1 MTAQCPGS
9 VVNIRLVP
17 VVAGARGVL
26 LRGTRAPIA
35 GVQVRQNQQGKGEKM
50 FKNDASIG
58 CSLMITTPMEAT
70 PAVTWPVLAPWS
82 G

>member
-26 LRGTRAPIA
+26 LRGTGAAIA
-35 GVQVRQNQQGKGEKM
+35 VVQVRQNQHGKGNK
-50 FKNDASIG
+50 K
-58 CSLMITTPMEAT
+58 
-70 PAVTWPVLAPWS
+70 
-82 G
+82 